1 MRGLDPDFNLVEN
14 IRPYAGSV
22 MARQL
27 LPSLS
32 RKDMYKALRDLNRF
46 FRDLPMDA
54 SRVIRELKEKGLE
67 LKLKHENLDEFGVR
81 IDRASNRLS
90 FSLIIAAIIIGSSII
105 MQLHIGPSVS
115 GVPLLGAAGYIMRLR
130 WGSGSYG
137 PYSGQADFEGKD
149 GHNGKRSRMR
159 NGSRPEEGGRQ

>member
-32 RKDMYKALRDLNRF
+32 SKDMYKALRDLNRF
-46 FRDLPMDA
+46 FRDLPADA

-115 GVPLLGAAGYIMRLR
+115 GVPLLGAAGYIIALALGLWLVWSIFRSGRL
-130 WGSGSYG
+130 
-137 PYSGQADFEGKD
+137 
-149 GHNGKRSRMR
+149 
-159 NGSRPEEGGRQ
+159 

>member
-32 RKDMYKALRDLNRF
+32 RKDMYKALRDFNRF
-46 FRDLPMDA
+46 FRDLPTDA

-67 LKLKHENLDEFGVR
+67 LKVRHENLENLEAH

-105 MQLHIGPSVS
+105 MQLHIGPSVN
-115 GVPLLGAAGYIMRLR
+115 GGPLLGAAGYIIALVLGLWLVWSIFRSGRL
-130 WGSGSYG
+130 
-137 PYSGQADFEGKD
+137 
-149 GHNGKRSRMR
+149 
-159 NGSRPEEGGRQ
+159 